1 MQIMKFAKHMYNEK
15 DIEFIYKLVKKATL
29 PYDMIDFEILMNS
42 KQSLIRN
49 YMETDPPDIGKIMP
63 VPTME
68 GICKSWIPYT
78 ANINTTI
85 YKPTKFMNY
94 FNQIFELNS
103 TVQNNFTESRKIF
116 HFVSHESSLITNEN
130 TVPFR

>member
-49 YMETDPPDIGKIMP
+49 YLETDPPDIGKIKP

-68 GICKSWIPYT
+68 GICQSWIPYNF
-78 ANINTTI
+78 NIITTI
-85 YKPTKFMNY
+85 YKPTKFINY

-103 TVQNNFTESRKIF
+103 TVQNNFTESRRIF
-116 HFVSHESSLITNEN
+116 RFVTHESSLITNEN
-130 TVPFR
+130 TVPLR

>member
-29 PYDMIDFEILMNS
+29 PYYMIDFEILMNS

-85 YKPTKFMNY
+85 YKPTKFMKG
-94 FNQIFELNS
+94 
-103 TVQNNFTESRKIF
+103 V
-116 HFVSHESSLITNEN
+116 H
-130 TVPFR
+130 